1 MYGRDHGV
9 LLLGSVV
16 VEEYNNDD
24 GVVDTK
30 HESFLFVTFQK
41 SNVIG

>member
-1 MYGRDHGV
+1 M
-9 LLLGSVV
+9 LLLGSVVV

-24 GVVDTK
+24 GVVDMK